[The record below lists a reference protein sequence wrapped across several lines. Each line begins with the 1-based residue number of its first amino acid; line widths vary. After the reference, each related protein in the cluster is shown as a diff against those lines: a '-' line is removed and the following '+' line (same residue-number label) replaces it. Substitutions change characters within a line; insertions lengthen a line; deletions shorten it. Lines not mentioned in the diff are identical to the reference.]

1 MRSSGDVGYIPN
13 GVYAGNL
20 GSWDML
26 TCAAQASAAS
36 TTVEMPA
43 MSTCGSPWN
52 VPNTCT
58 LVSILAT
65 QPAPQLPMHRN
76 GCPRRFP
83 SLLLRRAMCWPA
95 SPSWIQQQRVPL
107 ANGVCPPPAL
117 HAIRAIHQTQPCNQI
132 VRTGYLRCPNVRCLV
147 VHCGHEYV
155 SVASRGKLRCA
166 HCMHVCMQNWLHAKH
181 QHCALHWDY
190 LKHAGTV
197 QCRSVYCGGSCQLQ
211 LQRKWHAT
219 CETNGTCTSP
229 TGTADPCT
237 ATVVAI
243 SSHSTN
249 GEQNRL
255 HRCYADCDLRRWLQR
270 RWQCNV

>member
-1 MRSSGDVGYIPN
+1 
-13 GVYAGNL
+13 
-20 GSWDML
+20 ML

-36 TTVEMPA
+36 TTVEMTA

-83 SLLLRRAMCWPA
+83 SLLPRRAMCWPA

-166 HCMHVCMQNWLHAKH
+166 TACTYACKTGYMQSTNTVHC
-181 QHCALHWDY
+181 
-190 LKHAGTV
+190 
-197 QCRSVYCGGSCQLQ
+197 
-211 LQRKWHAT
+211 
-219 CETNGTCTSP
+219 
-229 TGTADPCT
+229 TGTISNTPAQCNADPCT
-237 ATVVAI
+237 AAVVAN
-243 SSHSTN
+243 SSYSGN
-249 GEQNRL
+249 GMQRVRRMAHAPHQRAQL
-255 HRCYADCDLRRWLQR
+255 TMHCDGSCHLQSFHLQGAKQVTPVLR
-270 RWQCNV
+270 